1 MIIEARHNFIFAEGE
16 DAPEDPLE
24 VVRLKTEGPFEIRAT
39 ARYCLPP

>member
-1 MIIEARHNFIFAEGE
+1 MIIEARHTFIFAEGE

-24 VVRLKTEGPFEIRAT
+24 GAPLKTEGAFEIRAT